1 MKTFIIGIAGGT
13 GSGKTTFTN
22 RLKNYFR
29 DDITVI
35 YHDDYYKEQN
45 NLSFEE
51 RKQVNYDHPDALQTD
66 LLVEHLKHLKAHEE
80 VEIPIYDFGFHNRL
94 SETRTIK
101 PAKVILVEGIL
112 VLQNSSL
119 RKLFDLKLYVHAD
132 ADERI
137 LRRMSRDV
145 NERNR
150 NIQDVAEQYLKTVK
164 PMHELYVEP
173 TKNLADI
180 IINGG
185 LNEAAFDLIK
195 NQIEAWLTKEEK

>member
-13 GSGKTTFTN
+13 GSGKTTFTK
-22 RLKNYFR
+22 RLKNYFKEN
-29 DDITVI
+29 ISVI
-35 YHDDYYKEQN
+35 YHDDYYKSQN
-45 NLSFEE
+45 DLRFEE
-51 RKQVNYDHPDALQTD
+51 RKQVNYDHPDALETD
-66 LLVEHLKHLKAHEE
+66 LLVGHLKRLKAHEE
-80 VEIPIYDFGFHNRL
+80 VEIPIYDFGAHNRL

-112 VLQNSSL
+112 VLHNSSL
-119 RKLFDLKLYVHAD
+119 RELFDLKLYVHAD

-137 LRRMSRDV
+137 LRRMLRDV

-150 NIQDVAEQYLKTVK
+150 NIQDVSEQYLKTVK

-185 LNEAAFDLIK
+185 LNEVAFDLIK